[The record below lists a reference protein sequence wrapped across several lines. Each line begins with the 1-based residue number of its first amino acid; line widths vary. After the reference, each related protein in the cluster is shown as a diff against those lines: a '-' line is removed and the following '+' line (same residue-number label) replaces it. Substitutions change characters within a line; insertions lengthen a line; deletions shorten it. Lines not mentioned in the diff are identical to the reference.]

1 MLKLIDISK
10 SFGGLKVLD
19 KISLEVKKERLGI
32 IGPNGAGKTT
42 LFNIISGFVK
52 PDSGDIFFMG
62 KSIVGKK
69 PRDLANLGIV
79 RTFQI
84 TKVFENMTVEENL
97 KVITDDLSILKDFDL
112 ESRRK
117 ELAKN
122 LSQGEMRRLSLALAL
137 ARNPRLLLLDE
148 PFSGLSKKEVEKILG
163 IIKELGGNGT
173 AVAIVEHRMGDLF
186 NAVER
191 VIVLN
196 EGKLIFDGSPEDVL
210 ESRSV
215 MEAYFGKRYVK
226 G

>member
-62 KSIVGKK
+62 KSIVGKR

>member
-19 KISLEVKKERLGI
+19 KISLEIKKERLGI

-62 KSIVGKK
+62 KSILGKK

>member
-19 KISLEVKKERLGI
+19 KISLEIKKERLGI

>member
-19 KISLEVKKERLGI
+19 RISLEIKKERLGI